1 MDGNSRETLIH
12 PRKIGPENGE
22 PPVSKSSPTNH
33 NPGGPKKLEKRR
45 LDTGSTSPNF
55 RRPPTGIRFFHVI
68 IMANHKSSEKR
79 ARQTIVRTER
89 NRAEKSRIKT
99 LRKKTLT
106 AVAAGDKE
114 SATKA
119 SAEFS
124 SAVDK
129 AAKKNVIHPNKAA
142 NLKSKTAKA
151 IAGIA

>member
-1 MDGNSRETLIH
+1 
-12 PRKIGPENGE
+12 
-22 PPVSKSSPTNH
+22 
-33 NPGGPKKLEKRR
+33 
-45 LDTGSTSPNF
+45 
-55 RRPPTGIRFFHVI
+55 
-68 IMANHKSSEKR
+68 MANHKSSIKR

-89 NRAEKSRIKT
+89 NRAEKSRMKT

-114 SATKA
+114 AATKA

-129 AAKKNVIHPNKAA
+129 AAKRSVIHANKAA

-151 IAGIA
+151 LAGIKLEKHLPDATMSRGIAFNCWRRLKIDHLEGFVPIEF